1 MNVTPED
8 PMVGANGA
16 GADRRQQAREMADEF
31 LGRGAA
37 IARASIKPL
46 GFVGRLA
53 LIAGLVIWLAGPSP
67 LWENRP
73 HIVSSVICLAFFAC
87 PGVRL
92 LRHRARMQDVLENL
106 PTLLDDLTAAMSTL
120 SDAGGL
126 VSKWRQSG
134 ETARPGLIGTGRRCF
149 NFYRNDLAP
158 FREGPGAVI
167 ERVDDALSAF
177 GGPAIVLSGIA
188 VVLGIVFVA
197 LSPVAVVIRAL
208 LLAN

>member
-8 PMVGANGA
+8 PTVGAGGA
-16 GADRRQQAREMADEF
+16 GVDRRQLAREMADEF

-73 HIVSSVICLAFFAC
+73 HIVASLICLAFFAF

-92 LRHRARMQDVLENL
+92 LRHRARMQEVLENL
-106 PTLLDDLTAAMSTL
+106 PTLLDDLTGAMSTVTEV
-120 SDAGGL
+120 GGL
-126 VSKWRQSG
+126 GSKWRQTG
-134 ETARPGLIGTGRRCF
+134 ESAKPGLVGTSKRCI

-158 FREGPGAVI
+158 FRQGPGAVI
-167 ERVDDALSAF
+167 EHVTDALTAF
-177 GGPAIVLSGIA
+177 GGPALMLSGIA
-188 VVLGIVFVA
+188 VVLGIAFVI
-197 LSPVAVVIRAL
+197 LSPVAVVIRL
-208 LLAN
+208 VLLAN